1 MCTHFTSASNITYD
15 SDNSLYSSMLID
27 YELKDGNVTMFGKF
41 SGPLDYTPYLIIDDA
56 QGCTDV
62 LNNTIYC
69 GYPLFPSGNKLLVFL
84 SEYFNYTQI
93 YGYANRIIIRE
104 NQALMAENKPFTQ
117 TNMCQTFNSVYDSN
131 RNLSISTKS
140 CCTFLQDLASPSPVS
155 ATTTTSGSKS
165 FSNFNFLTLFLSL
178 IAAFGIFKV

>member
-1 MCTHFTSASNITYD
+1 M
-15 SDNSLYSSMLID
+15 MID

-41 SGPLDYTPYLIIDDA
+41 SGSLNYTPYLIIDDA

-84 SEYFNYTQI
+84 SEYFNDTQI

-117 TNMCQTFNSVYDSN
+117 TNKCQTFNFVYDSN
-131 RNLSISTKS
+131 RNLSISTQS
-140 CCTFLQDLASPSPVS
+140 CCTVFQDLVS
-155 ATTTTSGSKS
+155 ATIPTTTSGSIY

-178 IAAFGIFKV
+178 MVAFGIFKV